1 MNLMEVTR
9 LCNGPILQIIQWLQ
23 RRNLLASPLRCAAC
37 NQAMQLTARNPD
49 HVDGFQWRCQ
59 LCRRKKSL
67 RDGSFFEEFPRLPLG
82 KIVLLI
88 YLWSMREL
96 RTTASNMLSLSKN
109 SVGNVYAVLRYH
121 CRRDLQDRP
130 IIPFNG
136 NVYVVKCDES
146 QFKHKS
152 KYQRGRRARNN
163 VWVFGVICANFR
175 PCRGYFEVV
184 ERRDRITLTQ
194 ILQRVLL
201 PGAEVHTDDWGA
213 YRNLH
218 HHVPN
223 ITVHRTVTHQN
234 SFVDPVTGVH
244 TQEAESAWARLKY
257 HIKRE
262 KGIRKPDIQAF
273 LDEQMWRD
281 WKGLDSVFDNMLVLI
296 PNYYPL

>member
-1 MNLMEVTR
+1 MSQYLFAFTLRVW
-9 LCNGPILQIIQWLQ
+9 GPSIL
-23 RRNLLASPLRCAAC
+23 NFLLWCL
-37 NQAMQLTARNPD
+37 LTTFSARFL
-49 HVDGFQWRCQ
+49 HVFFFH
-59 LCRRKKSL
+59 
-67 RDGSFFEEFPRLPLG
+67 SF
-82 KIVLLI
+82 LL
-88 YLWSMREL
+88 
-96 RTTASNMLSLSKN
+96 
-109 SVGNVYAVLRYH
+109 
-121 CRRDLQDRP
+121 
-130 IIPFNG
+130 
-136 NVYVVKCDES
+136 
-146 QFKHKS
+146 
-152 KYQRGRRARNN
+152 KYQ
-163 VWVFGVICANFR
+163 
-175 PCRGYFEVV
+175 
-184 ERRDRITLTQ
+184 
-194 ILQRVLL
+194 LL

-296 PNYYPL
+296 PNYYPLWTAHTVIKVLWIFLLK

>member
-1 MNLMEVTR
+1 M
-9 LCNGPILQIIQWLQ
+9 I
-23 RRNLLASPLRCAAC
+23 A
-37 NQAMQLTARNPD
+37 
-49 HVDGFQWRCQ
+49 
-59 LCRRKKSL
+59 SL
-67 RDGSFFEEFPRLPLG
+67 RWKGSLCVTVFVCFYVASLGASYFKCFARMPINDIFG
-82 KIVLLI
+82 KILTCFIFHSFLL
-88 YLWSMREL
+88 
-96 RTTASNMLSLSKN
+96 
-109 SVGNVYAVLRYH
+109 
-121 CRRDLQDRP
+121 
-130 IIPFNG
+130 
-136 NVYVVKCDES
+136 
-146 QFKHKS
+146 

-175 PCRGYFEVV
+175 PCRGYFQVV

-296 PNYYPL
+296 PNYYPLWTAHTVITVLWIFWLK

>member
-1 MNLMEVTR
+1 MHCFLLVSIARYIFAEVTF
-9 LCNGPILQIIQWLQ
+9 L
-23 RRNLLASPLRCAAC
+23 
-37 NQAMQLTARNPD
+37 
-49 HVDGFQWRCQ
+49 
-59 LCRRKKSL
+59 KKSEATKKRS
-67 RDGSFFEEFPRLPLG
+67 RDRKENSKCTDATNCRSRVGLSTSF
-82 KIVLLI
+82 
-88 YLWSMREL
+88 
-96 RTTASNMLSLSKN
+96 
-109 SVGNVYAVLRYH
+109 
-121 CRRDLQDRP
+121 
-130 IIPFNG
+130 
-136 NVYVVKCDES
+136 
-146 QFKHKS
+146 
-152 KYQRGRRARNN
+152 
-163 VWVFGVICANFR
+163 CANFR
-175 PCRGYFEVV
+175 PCRGYFQVV

-234 SFVDPVTGVH
+234 SLVDLLTGLH

-273 LDEQMWRD
+273 LDEQMWVD
-281 WKGLDSVFDNMLVLI
+281 WKGLDSVFDYMLVLI